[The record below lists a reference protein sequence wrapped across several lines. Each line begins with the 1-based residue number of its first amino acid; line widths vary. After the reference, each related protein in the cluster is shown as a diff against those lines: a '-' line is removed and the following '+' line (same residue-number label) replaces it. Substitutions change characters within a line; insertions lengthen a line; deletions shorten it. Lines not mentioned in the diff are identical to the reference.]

1 MNLYMPYQ
9 KNIRCSLF
17 AILVLVSQNSYSW
30 YPEYGSE
37 ISGVGS
43 YDTTERHFILIAF
56 NRINHCESASLML
69 DGSLYNYSQPGNFN
83 STIVKLMV
91 DRYQSWT
98 LSFDI
103 LESEYW
109 LPRPRVLRQKIS
121 ADLLKQLR
129 YGNMLTVSIGKH
141 KYIWSLAG
149 SNWAIKSA
157 YKACVE

>member
-1 MNLYMPYQ
+1 MSYQ
-9 KNIRCSLF
+9 KNIRWTLF
-17 AILVLVSQNSYSW
+17 GILALVSQNSYPW

-43 YDTTERHFILIAF
+43 YDTTERQFILIAF
-56 NRINHCESASLML
+56 NRIDNCESASLWL
-69 DGSLYNYSQPGNFN
+69 DGSLYNYPLSGKLNR
-83 STIVKLMV
+83 TLVKLKV
-91 DRYQSWT
+91 DRNQNRT
-98 LSFDI
+98 LPFDF

-109 LPRPRVLRQKIS
+109 LPRPWVLRQNIS

-129 YGNMLTVSIGKH
+129 FGNMLTVSIGKH

-149 SNWAIKSA
+149 SNLAIKSA